1 MRAVTNQA
9 DDASLEDGRY
19 RLRDRLG
26 TGGMSSVW
34 LAEDHR
40 LDRLVAVKLMSEV
53 LASDPRCVERF
64 DREARIAAGLSHP
77 HLVKVYDVGSEET
90 RPFLVM
96 EYIAGGTLEDRL
108 RSSKQGSLDVEAL
121 ARQLLDA
128 LAHIHEAGIVHRDV
142 KPANILIGSD
152 GRARLTD
159 FGIAQSEEATRLTQT
174 GEVVGT
180 LKFLAPEVARGGPA
194 TARSDLYSLGIT
206 LSELVGDDA
215 SRQLRSLIGRLTA
228 ADPTRRP
235 ASAGQALGFLNG
247 RLLTTPSEEQA
258 TAALITQPTAPL
270 DGGASAAPTEVVVHD
285 DPAEAAPL
293 AGRAPQMPTL
303 RVDRRL
309 ALVGMAIVALVIL
322 IAVLSDS
329 GSVSPVFRP
338 RAPSSSAPL
347 SRQLDFLDRTVER
360 ATHR

>member
-159 FGIAQSEEATRLTQT
+159 FGIAQSAEATRLTQT

-180 LKFLAPEVARGGPA
+180 LKFLAPEVADGEGSR
-194 TARSDLYSLGIT
+194 LSLR
-206 LSELVGDDA
+206 V
-215 SRQLRSLIGRLTA
+215 
-228 ADPTRRP
+228 RP
-235 ASAGQALGFLNG
+235 ALEPVHLRG
-247 RLLTTPSEEQA
+247 
-258 TAALITQPTAPL
+258 AALRNAP
-270 DGGASAAPTEVVVHD
+270 P
-285 DPAEAAPL
+285 DPLPL
-293 AGRAPQMPTL
+293 HSL
-303 RVDRRL
+303 L
-309 ALVGMAIVALVIL
+309 A
-322 IAVLSDS
+322 
-329 GSVSPVFRP
+329 
-338 RAPSSSAPL
+338 
-347 SRQLDFLDRTVER
+347 
-360 ATHR
+360 